1 MGFLTDVNDDIKKTR
16 LLNALKADQKSLV
29 IIEASGSNGNL
40 EPLKKLYADRENVE
54 SNKDISSRLMID
66 ETFSGDINESYNAT
80 LILTRHYK

>member
-1 MGFLTDVNDDIKKTR
+1 MGFLTDVNDTIKKTA

-40 EPLKKLYADRENVE
+40 EPLKKLYADREKVE
-54 SNKDISSRLMID
+54 SNKEISSRLMIN
-66 ETFSGDINESYNAT
+66 ESFSGNINGSYIAT